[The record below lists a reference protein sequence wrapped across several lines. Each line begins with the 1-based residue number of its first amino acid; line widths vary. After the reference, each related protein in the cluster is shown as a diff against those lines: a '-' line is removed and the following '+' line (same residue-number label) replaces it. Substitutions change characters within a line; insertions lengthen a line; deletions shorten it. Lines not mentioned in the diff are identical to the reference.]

1 MRMEAWASHSAFSD
15 KGEGSPHFVCT
26 VFDWS
31 RMIIVVKFFFLL
43 LVWPF
48 FGPFAR
54 EQAFCGDFDST
65 HWCFQIA
72 QFFSTQSGIY
82 RAKRKPVEVTAILCV
97 RSQARV
103 LPSHF

>member
-1 MRMEAWASHSAFSD
+1 MTRVKVHHILS
-15 KGEGSPHFVCT
+15 VL
-26 VFDWS
+26 FDWS
-31 RMIIVVKFFFLL
+31 QMIVVVKFSLL
-43 LVWPF
+43 LVCPF

-72 QFFSTQSGIY
+72 WFFSTQSGIY
-82 RAKRKPVEVTAILCV
+82 KAKRKPMNVAAMLCV
-97 RSQARV
+97 RSQAPV

>member
-1 MRMEAWASHSAFSD
+1 MTRV
-15 KGEGSPHFVCT
+15 KVPHILSVL
-26 VFDWS
+26 FDWC
-31 RMIIVVKFFFLL
+31 RMIVVVKFSVL
-43 LVWPF
+43 LVWPL

-82 RAKRKPVEVTAILCV
+82 KAKRKPVEVTAILCV
-97 RSQARV
+97 RSQDPV